1 MRQEGL
7 DLSTLHELPHSF
19 NPRDLIEGR
28 VDAMSAYVT
37 NELFEL
43 DKAGL
48 AGSVALANDPKV
60 VCYPAVN

>member
-37 NELFEL
+37 NGVDLFL
-43 DKAGL
+43 
-48 AGSVALANDPKV
+48 VQ
-60 VCYPAVN
+60 